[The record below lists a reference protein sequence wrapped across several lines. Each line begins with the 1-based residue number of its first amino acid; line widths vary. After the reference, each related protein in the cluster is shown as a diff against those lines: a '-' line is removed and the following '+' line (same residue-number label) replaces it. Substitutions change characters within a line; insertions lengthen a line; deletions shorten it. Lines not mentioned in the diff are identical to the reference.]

1 MAEREECNILLTA
14 YSGIYGF
21 LTSLESLDHNL
32 EDLRHPMYEDD
43 IECSFMDKALV
54 TSESALKYLVLPK
67 KEGKGERPIEIDKVF
82 AFTTDDT
89 KKGKINPEDL
99 EDNTKEVIELPKT
112 YFLSK
117 DKPAYLY
124 KNNIKTYEFTNDKEF
139 IDTRLK
145 EIYKYAWMGKC
156 ENIDLQIE
164 EIPIKDETRGIE
176 TNVEN
181 IFEMI
186 GKVIDYIE
194 MKKKHYDVHVYVD
207 ITGGFRTIPVYLL
220 FVLNV
225 LEKRG
230 IEVYKTLYA
239 QMARDLKGTP
249 KTIEIDDLT
258 PILKTQN
265 FINGIHEFIEF
276 GSAQA
281 LIDYFK
287 EALKLSSENTYE
299 PRYNAI
305 IEGVVDSVEAFAEA
319 ITISNRKEFEKAVQK
334 IKDAWGILDDL
345 VIESIDDSDAKSEVP
360 IERYIENRNLRLL
373 KVFAPKIK
381 EEYKNIWPL
390 ETGQSRNGLDY
401 IQWCLDHNFI
411 QQALTMYIE
420 IVPEILFD
428 HNDTNGILNFVRTN
442 KRKIIG
448 GIDKKVKRN
457 HKTIVETSKVPDRL
471 YESTKDALIKQHKA
485 GKSEYKFLYW
495 LLNQYTTNIE
505 SSRKSEI
512 VEKIKRDKAMCI
524 EALKRY
530 CTRTGKKWEQNKDI
544 HIDKE
549 NVDVFFENIKI
560 AYKKELKGQPVN
572 LGFDCR
578 NTSWELCTLDIDQF
592 SKNWQWIINLFSN
605 QFKVRDFCMNT
616 IEILLQIIKANRNK
630 LGGNKDEGIVDALKK
645 IINEQKE
652 YKISGIVM
660 SRIEVFFGYLYLKEK
675 LKDIIKSKIVDAFNA
690 ELDKDEK
697 VNDNDVY
704 TYRNSINDI
713 YNRINFVELLKK
725 SIEDIKRDIENL
737 PKNKI
742 YTIRTEYLNDS
753 NFGGDDIIDIILP
766 YTINGIGIPEY
777 PKLVKAIT
785 SLDKY
790 SKVDD
795 IESLIAKNLL
805 VINEGIFEEFK
816 QNKDE
821 YRVNAKDILER
832 IQSITGND
840 LEKAGEIADKYL
852 RIIPESVGG
861 MAADVDIWN
870 RDGLTLLI
878 LRTLLY
884 PYNTLK
890 LIRNDSVH
898 AREKRNIKAT
908 RENVELLIKDS
919 IQAIKKYLNAV
930 K

>member
-1 MAEREECNILLTA
+1 MVERQEYNILLTA
-14 YSGIYGF
+14 YSSINGS

-54 TSESALKYLVLPK
+54 TSESVLKYLVLPK
-67 KEGKGERPIEIDKVF
+67 KDGKGERPIEIDKVF

-99 EDNTKEVIELPKT
+99 EDDTKEVIELPKT

-299 PRYNAI
+299 PQYNAI

-319 ITISNRKEFEKAVQK
+319 ITISNRKEFEKAMQK

-428 HNDTNGILNFVRTN
+428 HNDTKGILNFVRTN

-448 GIDKKVKRN
+448 EIDKKVKRN

-572 LGFDCR
+572 LGFDYR

-616 IEILLQIIKANRNK
+616 IEILLQLIKVNRNK
-630 LGGNKDEGIVDALKK
+630 LGGNKDERIVDALKK
-645 IINEQKE
+645 VINDQNE
-652 YKISGIVM
+652 YKVRGTVLTRM
-660 SRIEVFFGYLYLKEK
+660 EVFFGYLYLKKK
-675 LKDIIKSKIVDAFNA
+675 LKDIVKSKIVEAFYDGLEKDSQIN
-690 ELDKDEK
+690 DK
-697 VNDNDVY
+697 DVY
-704 TYRNSINDI
+704 TYRENLNKI
-713 YNRINFVELLKK
+713 YNEIDFIKLLKESLKHIK
-725 SIEDIKRDIENL
+725 SDIERL
-737 PKNKI
+737 PEDKI
-742 YTIRTEYLNDS
+742 YTIRTEYFNESD
-753 NFGGDDIIDIILP
+753 FGGDDIIDVILP
-766 YTINGIGIPEY
+766 YNINGIGIPEY

-795 IESLIAKNLL
+795 IENLIAKNSL
-805 VINEGIFEEFK
+805 VINEGILEAFK
-816 QNKDE
+816 QNKDDF
-821 YRVNAKDILER
+821 RVNAKDILER

-840 LEKAGEIADKYL
+840 LEKAGEIADRYL
-852 RIIPESVGG
+852 RIIPECVGG
-861 MAADVDIWN
+861 KAADVDIWN

-908 RENVELLIKDS
+908 RKNVKLLIEDS
-919 IQAIKKYLNAV
+919 IRAIKKYLDAV